1 MAGNTT
7 HRRCKGSRAESIQ
20 PQSAPALREVLR
32 LLPQL
37 RTDPTGAIDYAGSQ
51 PQTLVVLADHA
62 ETAMC
67 AINLGLSAVGA
78 LLAYSAPEVEDGS
91 VSSDSVESLGWLLSE
106 LGEVAA
112 GLFVLSSHCRRE
124 TADFEPP

>member
-1 MAGNTT
+1 MAGKTT
-7 HRRCKGSRAESIQ
+7 HRRCKGCCAESIQ
-20 PQSAPALREVLR
+20 LQSPPALREVLR

-37 RTDPTGAIDYAGSQ
+37 HTDPAGAIDYAASQ
-51 PQTLVVLADHA
+51 PQTLVALADHS
-62 ETAMC
+62 ETAMG

-91 VSSDSVESLGWLLSE
+91 VSSDTVESLGWLLSE

-112 GLFVLSSHCRRE
+112 GLFVLASHCRRE